1 MWSSGA
7 VWSFGFVEIVTSK
20 TDHISLRSDPILG
33 FRVGGFRVGFMDV
46 DACGW
51 SQRRTTSTYDYHQ
64 LGFSSK
70 RL

>member
-1 MWSSGA
+1 MWSSGT

-20 TDHISLRSDPILG
+20 TDHVSLRSDPILG
-33 FRVGGFRVGFMDV
+33 FRVGVMDI
-46 DACGW
+46 DAGW